1 MINVALIFKNENSE
15 ESNSSMKR
23 ILKAEFIVL
32 KREKSCQ
39 EGKNYVGE
47 MKRISLGKRRLNY
60 FRRNSKFHLKQNF
73 TYLSDFFWLRW
84 REVVL
89 ARKQSKM

>member
-1 MINVALIFKNENSE
+1 MIFFIFTIINVALIFENENAE

-47 MKRISLGKRRLNY
+47 MKRISLGKRKVEL
-60 FRRNSKFHLKQNF
+60 FQKKQ
-73 TYLSDFFWLRW
+73 
-84 REVVL
+84 
-89 ARKQSKM
+89 